1 MVWFLKSKSLP
12 TSVDRVVVTRSAYN
26 GADADPAALVEA
38 IVKFVNVMYEQG
50 AWRADEMPVEAQL
63 VYSSDYYLAQVN
75 NGGHAQFIWNG
86 RAHLEKNCAAAI
98 MAFKAMQSPGH
109 LAIMNDLQDWL
120 KTEGDQAFEQTG
132 LVGNGKRAPFLEA
145 LDDRF
150 FAQQRTVPMTP
161 LSATWIKTW
170 RNLTVV
176 EDSAYPAEIAKL
188 AARNPKRANRKAV
201 QALFPIISR
210 TTTHL
215 EVGFGLAVSHLP
227 TPSILMSI
235 QPGRFTNFGGES
247 VPVFRL
253 VTTAGEFLGVPY
265 SLGAIVYPFEQSGQP
280 KDPNKPLRFVEN
292 QMIDSVVK
300 LSTTTN
306 AGVAI
311 GFLLKDQF
319 GDPAYTA
326 LGAKHIVT
334 DRPEPYTVWQLAAK
348 GRTLEVLVA
357 HSGAVLSDEHGKT
370 LKQISA
376 TALAERLNA
385 LSS

>member
-1 MVWFLKSKSLP
+1 MAGGRDAGGSAACLFLRLLP
-12 TSVDRVVVTRSAYN
+12 
-26 GADADPAALVEA
+26 
-38 IVKFVNVMYEQG
+38 
-50 AWRADEMPVEAQL
+50 

-86 RAHLEKNCAAAI
+86 RAYLEKNCAAAI
-98 MAFKAMQSPGH
+98 MAFKAMQSQGH
-109 LAIMNDLQDWL
+109 LAIMNDMQDWL
-120 KTEGDQAFEQTG
+120 KAAGEQAFEQTG
-132 LVGNGKRAPFLEA
+132 LVGDGKRAPFLEA

-150 FAQQRTVPMTP
+150 FSQQSTAPMTP

-176 EDSAYPAEIAKL
+176 KDSAYAAEVAKL
-188 AARNPKRANRKAV
+188 AAQNPKRANRKAV
-201 QALFPIISR
+201 EALFPIISR

-227 TPSILMSI
+227 TPGILMSI
-235 QPGRFTNFGGES
+235 QPGIFTNFGPES

-253 VTTAGEFLGVPY
+253 VTTAGEFLGVLY
-265 SLGAIVYPFEQSGQP
+265 SIGVIVYPFDKSGQP
-280 KDPNKPLRFVEN
+280 KDPNKPLRYVDN

-326 LGAKHIVT
+326 LGAKQIVT
-334 DRPEPYTVWQLAAK
+334 DTPGPLTIWQLAARGK
-348 GRTLEVLVA
+348 TLEAVVA
-357 HSGAVLSDEHGKT
+357 QQGAILYDERGKT

-376 TALAERLNA
+376 TALAERLNL
-385 LSS
+385 LSY